1 MDPQR
6 GRKSW
11 IEMQEPGSL
20 ASNQVAEANYYL
32 ASETQR
38 LMKVTEKKERET
50 ETETETETSW
60 LRMLQR
66 KTKEE
71 RKKC

>member
-6 GRKSW
+6 GQKSW

-32 ASETQR
+32 ASETQH
-38 LMKVTEKKERET
+38 LMKVTEKKEK
-50 ETETETETSW
+50 ETETETSW

>member
-1 MDPQR
+1 
-6 GRKSW
+6 
-11 IEMQEPGSL
+11 MQEPGSR
-20 ASNQVAEANYYL
+20 ASNQVAEAKYYL
-32 ASETQR
+32 ASETQH
-38 LMKVTEKKERET
+38 LMKATEKKEK